1 LLRKNANT
9 FFETY
14 EIAAKADGPHVLI
27 IGGVHGDEFEPM
39 ITSLNLIKKL
49 PHVVLKGKVTVLPVA
64 NPSALL
70 LGQRCAKDQKDLA
83 RTFPG
88 KKSGSY
94 TEKLA
99 HSLTKLLSTADYL
112 IDLHTGGALFNI
124 LPLCGYMLHP
134 NKAVL
139 AQQQEMA
146 LAFGF
151 PIIWGTDAQ
160 AQGRTLS
167 VARDLEIPAIYAE
180 CRGGITV
187 NQMTITQYEIGCLNV
202 LSHLGLARTRRKKK
216 KNLIWTEDYTP
227 GEGHLQSKM
236 PSPGSGIFVPVVTIG
251 QLIRKG
257 TLIGYVI
264 DPLLQKRIEVKA
276 QDRGILFMLR
286 TSAKVE
292 VNDSLG
298 GILPVARKG
307 KKLVYG
313 T

>member
-1 LLRKNANT
+1 LLRKTGNI

-14 EIAAKADGPHVLI
+14 EITGKTDGPHVLI
-27 IGGVHGDEFEPM
+27 IGGVHGDEFEP
-39 ITSLNLIKKL
+39 ILTSLTLIEKL
-49 PHVVLKGKVTVLPVA
+49 PRVLQKGKVTVLPVA
-64 NPSALL
+64 NPSALI
-70 LGQRCAKDQKDLA
+70 LGKRCAKDKKDLA

-99 HSLTKLLSTADYL
+99 HSLTKLISTADYL
-112 IDLHTGGALFNI
+112 IDLHTGGTLFSI

-151 PIIWGTDAQ
+151 PIIWGTDSQ

-187 NQMTITQYEIGCLNV
+187 NKMTIKEYENGCLNV
-202 LSHLGLARTRRKKK
+202 LSHLGLARTRRKKR

-236 PSPGSGIFVPVVTIG
+236 PSPGTGIFVPVVTIG
-251 QLIRKG
+251 QHIRKG

-264 DPLLQKRIEVKA
+264 DPLLKKRIEVKA
-276 QDRGILFMLR
+276 KNRGILFMLR

-298 GILPVARKG
+298 GILPVSRKG

-313 T
+313 K